1 MSPNLSNQIRQ
12 PVFKCPRH
20 ESIPKQFSHR

>member
-12 PVFKCPRH
+12 PALKCPRH
-20 ESIPKQFSHR
+20 EFIPKQFSHR